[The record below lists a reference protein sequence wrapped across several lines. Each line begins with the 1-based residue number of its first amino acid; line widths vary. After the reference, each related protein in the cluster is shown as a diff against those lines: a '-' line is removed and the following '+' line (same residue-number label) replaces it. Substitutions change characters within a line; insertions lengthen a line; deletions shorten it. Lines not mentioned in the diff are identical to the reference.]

1 MSDEINKKCTGCSVV
16 KGEIIPIGG
25 IIYETKNFV
34 LAQDAEVPI
43 SGFLIIQ
50 SKKHTNSIIN
60 FNKEERNELIELIY
74 KTRIALEELNIC
86 KEVTI
91 VQEERSKHFHIWL
104 FPYYDWMKEK
114 FGKGI
119 KYLRDINDYVMKNAT
134 EQDKKMV
141 EETIKKLKSHFKEI
155 EFK

>member
-16 KGEIIPIGG
+16 NGELVPIGG
-25 IIYETKNFV
+25 IIYETENFV

-50 SKKHTNSIIN
+50 SKKHTNSIKN
-60 FNKEERNELIELIY
+60 FNKEERTELSELIY
-74 KTRIALEELNIC
+74 KTRMALEELDIC

-104 FPYYDWMKEK
+104 FPLYDWMKEK

-119 KYLRDINDYVMKNAT
+119 KYLRDINDYAIKNAT
-134 EQDKKMV
+134 DKDKEDVLNTV
-141 EETIKKLKSHFKEI
+141 EKIKKYFKENN
-155 EFK
+155 

>member
-16 KGEIIPIGG
+16 NGEINREGFVH
-25 IIYETKNFV
+25 ETRNFV
-34 LAQDAEVPI
+34 LAQDAEVPLK
-43 SGFLIIQ
+43 GFLIIQ
-50 SKKHTNSIIN
+50 SKKHINSIIN
-60 FNKEERNELIELIY
+60 FNQDERNELIELIY

-86 KEVTI
+86 REVTI

-119 KYLRDINDYVMKNAT
+119 KYLRDINDYVIENAT
-134 EQDKKMV
+134 EQDK
-141 EETIKKLKSHFKEI
+141 EEVAEAIKKLKKYFKEMN
-155 EFK
+155 